1 MKRIPTAI
9 AILLITISSFAQKTT
24 KVKLDYIYYATASE
38 SLARAQEAA
47 LEAAKID
54 AIAQEFGT
62 IVSSVSTSSS
72 FYHQRDNGSTISSD
86 DFYELGSADVRG
98 EWIETTKKP
107 TFDIKQIERG
117 LSIHVL
123 GEGIIREVVM
133 APINFKALVLRNGTD
148 DKFQSDV
155 FHTGDDMFVSFTS
168 PIDGYLSIYLIDNN
182 HDAFCLLPYQEETDG
197 AYQIAAN
204 KRYVLFSRKDE
215 RNDEIKPIV
224 DEMSIIADFDIE
236 YNQIYVIFSPNR
248 YTKAS
253 DVQAR
258 PLNDGELQLP
268 RQLSFNDF
276 QKWLEKGKKHDTQ
289 MCVQKSFIKIIRNK

>member
-24 KVKLDYIYYATASE
+24 KVELDYIYYATASE

-168 PIDGYLSIYLIDNN
+168 PIDGYLSIYLVDNN

-204 KRYVLFSRKDE
+204 KRYILFSRKDE
-215 RNDEIKPIV
+215 SNAEIKPIV
-224 DEMSIIADFDIE
+224 DEMTIIADLDVEF
-236 YNQIYVIFSPNR
+236 NQIYVIFSPNR

-253 DVQAR
+253 DTQAKA
-258 PLNDGELQLP
+258 LSDELQLP
-268 RQLSFNDF
+268 RQLSFHDF
-276 QKWLEKGKKHDTQ
+276 QKWLEKGKKHDKQ
-289 MCVQKSFIKIIRNK
+289 MCVQKSFIKVVSKK

>member
-148 DKFQSDV
+148 DKFQSEV

-168 PIDGYLSIYLIDNN
+168 PID
-182 HDAFCLLPYQEETDG
+182 
-197 AYQIAAN
+197 N